1 MKPYKKLLTLVV
13 SLLLFSQSAIAQ
25 YPTKK
30 IIGNDT
36 VVIITEKQA
45 NDINNIFKNIKGD
58 KIKFD
63 SLVVSFDKAKKLNKE
78 LDAKQANY
86 YSLLAESNNRT
97 SIVEEKNKNLTL
109 INTSLTRSRL
119 SVDLSTLSFMFA
131 LVSVLAVSFKP

>member
-1 MKPYKKLLTLVV
+1 
-13 SLLLFSQSAIAQ
+13 LLFSQSAIAQ

-97 SIVEEKNKNLTL
+97 SVVEEKNKNLTL

>member
-1 MKPYKKLLTLVV
+1 M
-13 SLLLFSQSAIAQ
+13 LFSQSAIAQ

-30 IIGNDT
+30 IIGKDT

>member
-1 MKPYKKLLTLVV
+1 V

-97 SIVEEKNKNLTL
+97 SVVEEKNKNLTL

>member
-1 MKPYKKLLTLVV
+1 M
-13 SLLLFSQSAIAQ
+13 LFSQSAIAQ

-45 NDINNIFKNIKGD
+45 NDINNIFKNIKND
-58 KIKFD
+58 RVKFD

>member
-1 MKPYKKLLTLVV
+1 M
-13 SLLLFSQSAIAQ
+13 LFSQSAIAQ

-36 VVIITEKQA
+36 VIIITEKQA

>member
-1 MKPYKKLLTLVV
+1 M
-13 SLLLFSQSAIAQ
+13 LFSQSAIAQ

-97 SIVEEKNKNLTL
+97 SVVEEKNKNLTL

>member
-1 MKPYKKLLTLVV
+1 V

-58 KIKFD
+58 RIKFD
-63 SLVVSFDKAKKLNKE
+63 SLVVSFNKAKKLNKE

-97 SIVEEKNKNLTL
+97 SVVEEKNKNLTL

>member
-1 MKPYKKLLTLVV
+1 VV

-45 NDINNIFKNIKGD
+45 KDINNIFKNIKGD
-58 KIKFD
+58 RIKFD

-97 SIVEEKNKNLTL
+97 SVVEEKNKNLTL
-109 INTSLTRSRL
+109 INTSLGKAKL
-119 SVDLSTLSFMFA
+119 SIDLSTLSLMFA
-131 LVSVLAVSFKP
+131 LVSILAISFKP

>member
-1 MKPYKKLLTLVV
+1 MLVV

>member
-1 MKPYKKLLTLVV
+1 V

-30 IIGNDT
+30 IIGKDT

>member
-1 MKPYKKLLTLVV
+1 M
-13 SLLLFSQSAIAQ
+13 LFSQSAIAQ

-30 IIGNDT
+30 IIGKDT

-97 SIVEEKNKNLTL
+97 SVVEEKNKNLTL

>member
-1 MKPYKKLLTLVV
+1 M
-13 SLLLFSQSAIAQ
+13 LFSQSAIAQ

-97 SIVEEKNKNLTL
+97 SVIEEKNKNLTL
-109 INTSLTRSRL
+109 INTSLTRSSL

-131 LVSVLAVSFKP
+131 LISVLAVSFKP

>member
-1 MKPYKKLLTLVV
+1 
-13 SLLLFSQSAIAQ
+13 LLFSQSAIAQ

>member
-1 MKPYKKLLTLVV
+1 M
-13 SLLLFSQSAIAQ
+13 
-25 YPTKK
+25 
-30 IIGNDT
+30 
-36 VVIITEKQA
+36 VIITEKQA

-58 KIKFD
+58 RIKFD

-97 SIVEEKNKNLTL
+97 SVVEEKNKNLTL

>member
-1 MKPYKKLLTLVV
+1 V

>member
-1 MKPYKKLLTLVV
+1 MLVV

-97 SIVEEKNKNLTL
+97 SIVEGKDKNLTL

>member
-1 MKPYKKLLTLVV
+1 V

-30 IIGNDT
+30 IIGKDT

-97 SIVEEKNKNLTL
+97 SVVEEKNKNLTL

>member
-1 MKPYKKLLTLVV
+1 M
-13 SLLLFSQSAIAQ
+13 LFSQSAIAQ